1 MSLNLQMQK
10 IVSCILSFFVIS
22 YHQKRHMSIKTHMK
36 GKMICVKER
45 LFKAI
50 VKHRKGI
57 LVFFL
62 LAAIIAAICK
72 PLVKINYDMSDYL
85 PEESPSTVAIDVMQ
99 EEYDGDIPNARV
111 MLKNVSMGEAL
122 AFKEKLKAIDGVTDV
137 LWLDDVASVEEPLE
151 TQDKETVENYY
162 KANAI

>member
-1 MSLNLQMQK
+1 
-10 IVSCILSFFVIS
+10 
-22 YHQKRHMSIKTHMK
+22 
-36 GKMICVKER
+36 MICVKER

-72 PLVKINYDMSDYL
+72 PLVKVNYDMSDYL

-137 LWLDDVASVEEPLE
+137 LWLTDVASGGESS
-151 TQDKETVENYY
+151 
-162 KANAI
+162 